1 MKRTK
6 EGDLDS
12 SGLHKMPV
20 VESGRQGHS
29 AKVSQVVKVGY
40 IDILDSALSDGDKG
54 YIAIVFCLSG
64 VHFVASFKIMYFSL
78 KMSTW

>member
-40 IDILDSALSDGDKG
+40 IDILDSQPFLMVIRGVLLLFFAFLVFILS
-54 YIAIVFCLSG
+54 LP
-64 VHFVASFKIMYFSL
+64 L
-78 KMSTW
+78 KSCISH